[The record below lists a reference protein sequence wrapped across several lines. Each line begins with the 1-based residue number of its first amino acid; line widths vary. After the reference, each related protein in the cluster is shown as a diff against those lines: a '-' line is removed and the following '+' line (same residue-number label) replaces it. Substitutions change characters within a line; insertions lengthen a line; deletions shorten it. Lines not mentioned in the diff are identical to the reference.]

1 MSHPDLHRILP
12 LVEASLAGQLT
23 PQQKDDL
30 ENALAESEEVRI
42 AYLQAMSMHLDLD
55 QLSRTDEDV
64 PTTTNIAHRLSQPSP
79 QRGKRRFIAAS
90 LAACL
95 LAGLFGVYFFTLKA
109 NESQISTPLGQVED
123 TSPVIVE
130 VASAVIF
137 GEGGAPSPGQRIT
150 IGRKYILTQGYLA
163 IRFHSGARAVLQAPS
178 VFSAMGKENLLVRSG
193 QCSVFAPP
201 GAEGFQLQSPSAEIV
216 DLGTRFVVNVAETGE
231 TQLSVIEGEATMSA
245 LENPQSKPIMHLHV
259 GDAAQVDPGSP
270 PRRLKAASGS
280 LAYREKL
287 PDRVVSYEATMIDS
301 LANEL
306 LSITIQRDGVI
317 GVYERKDLVRAGV
330 VEFSGRI
337 DAATFCTRMGDSLPE
352 GKARLSL
359 LDGDFSLVTGIINP
373 VSSETQPVC
382 MAVEFE
388 EPIINAPGPDIV
400 LFDLQLLVY
409 DPDGDKVHL
418 RSGDDR
424 LLRPELMIEKF
435 DIGLNSPSALDL
447 LPHCTYL
454 SLERTTSVDD
464 LVNKQFM
471 HGRQVNI
478 DSRALA
484 VGVDLSSLGYQ
495 EGESLKRLEFLHPT
509 NGVDP
514 VLIVGLR
521 SLNP

>member
-12 LVEASLAGQLT
+12 LVEASLAGRLT
-23 PQQKDDL
+23 PQQKEDL
-30 ENALAESEEVRI
+30 ENALAESEELRI
-42 AYLQAMSMHLDLD
+42 AYLQAISMHLDLD

-64 PTTTNIAHRLSQPSP
+64 PTTKKAATALSAPASTS
-79 QRGKRRFIAAS
+79 GKRTFVAAS

-95 LAGLFGVYFFTLKA
+95 VVGLFGVYFLASNAKKSPDSA
-109 NESQISTPLGQVED
+109 PLVQNED
-123 TSPVIVE
+123 ASPVIVE

-137 GEGGAPSPGQRIT
+137 GEGGAPSPGQRIS

-178 VFSAMGKENLLVRSG
+178 VFSAMGEESLLVRSG

-201 GAEGFQLQSPSAEIV
+201 GAEGFQLLSPSAEIV

-231 TQLSVIEGEATMSA
+231 TQLSVVEGEATMSA
-245 LENPQSKPIMHLHV
+245 LENSETKPIMHLRV
-259 GDAAQVDPGSP
+259 GDAAQVDPGSS
-270 PRRLKAASGS
+270 PRRLTAPSGS
-280 LAYREKL
+280 LSYREKL

-317 GVYERKDLVRAGV
+317 GVYGREDLVRAGV
-330 VEFSGRI
+330 VEFSGGI

-352 GKARLSL
+352 GKDRLSL
-359 LDGDFSLVTGIINP
+359 LDGDYSLVTGIINP
-373 VSSETQPVC
+373 GSSETQPVC

-388 EPIINAPGPDIV
+388 EPIVNAPGPDIV
-400 LFDLQLLVY
+400 LFDLQLLVL

-424 LLRPELMIEKF
+424 VLRPELVIEKF

-447 LPHCTYL
+447 LPHCTYR
-454 SLERTTSVDD
+454 SLEVTTSVGD

-495 EGESLKRLEFLHPT
+495 EGESLTRLEFLHPT

-521 SLNP
+521 SQNR